1 MSEFLDFFIRT
12 LTIILNVA
20 LIGRVLM
27 SWINVGPTSP
37 IYPVTTILY
46 QVTEPVLAPIRRILP
61 KFGTMDFSPMVA
73 LLTINLVSSM
83 ITP

>member
-1 MSEFLDFFIRT
+1 LSEFLDFFIRT

-73 LLTINLVSSM
+73 LLIINLVSSM